1 MMKMIVAILPNTL
14 SEEVSE
20 ILVENGYRV
29 TKFAS
34 TARFLQGGTTTL
46 MIGIEA
52 SQVDETLALIRDH
65 VPQKEN
71 QIQATIYVINIKMFE
86 RI

>member
-1 MMKMIVAILPNTL
+1 MMKMVVAILPNTL
-14 SEEVSE
+14 SEEVSNV
-20 ILVENGYRV
+20 LVENSYRV

-46 MIGIEA
+46 MIGIDA
-52 SQVDETLALIRDH
+52 SQVEETLALIREH
-65 VPQKEN
+65 IPKNEN